1 MTSQSRCVWGHLCSG
16 DPSGD
21 GIPTGINIAPQV
33 RRRTARP
40 ILQRESQVQL
50 DKRHPNQTLTMAITS
65 IDTLQVSR
73 AEPLSAMAT
82 PPGSTTALPL
92 CSVAGP
98 PLATS
103 RHWTSVVSVV
113 SFLSEPPTKCAEKVS
128 TVELPGGRNAAVDGL
143 RMFGPLVTCNSTGS
157 PVTFSVTATLIQSTL
172 QPPTQAAQSRNRR
185 LGRRWWKRRGV
196 PGEFLSAQRA
206 RDLATSE
213 GEC

>member
-1 MTSQSRCVWGHLCSG
+1 MGFRQGSTLRPKYGAALLDRFSNASPKSSSTSDIQTKRSRWQLPRSTPCRCLGRSLY
-16 DPSGD
+16 
-21 GIPTGINIAPQV
+21 PQWL
-33 RRRTARP
+33 P
-40 ILQRESQVQL
+40 
-50 DKRHPNQTLTMAITS
+50 
-65 IDTLQVSR
+65 
-73 AEPLSAMAT
+73 